1 MTAAISSLY
10 QIPKNPW
17 PQPCL
22 NQHRHQ
28 GQHHLLDV
36 YDPSSSPFC
45 ISSASL
51 PSNKMHRGITHHH
64 LPSVTMQLC
73 YTTYAHCTDK
83 PCCSVH
89 SNKFLFS
96 CQRKDRLRDTCYVF
110 ASNLLWICYSTALS
124 VYHIWIAGGD
134 SPKTEGSHAPFRI
147 FIIPWVATAQYSLQS
162 GYQTQQYL
170 AYDCLWYSHVCAEKG
185 R

>member
-10 QIPKNPW
+10 QIPKSPW

-45 ISSASL
+45 IFSASL

-73 YTTYAHCTDK
+73 YTTCAQTSYAAVCTVTSSAVK
-83 PCCSVH
+83 ERTGYVT
-89 SNKFLFS
+89 
-96 CQRKDRLRDTCYVF
+96 RYVF
-110 ASNLLWICYSTALS
+110 ASNFLWICYSTALS
-124 VYHIWIAGGD
+124 VYHIWTAGGQ

-147 FIIPWVATAQYSLQS
+147 FIIPWVATVQYSLQS

-170 AYDCLWYSHVCAEKG
+170 AYAFQKH